1 MQTDDRKLLSPNN
14 AARVL
19 DISRSKLY
27 ELMKSG
33 AVGYV
38 QIGADRRIPV
48 TEVERIAKVG
58 TATPVA
64 QTSADA

>member
-27 ELMKSG
+27 ALMKCG
-33 AVGYV
+33 ALGWV
-38 QIGADRRIPV
+38 QVGADRRIPIQ
-48 TEVERIAKVG
+48 EIERIAAEG
-58 TATPVA
+58 TKAE
-64 QTSADA
+64 